1 VTTSP
6 LSRLPEPD
14 DRRRIER
21 RTNARLSDLTVPELR
36 RIAITTTL
44 FAVVLGLFLWM
55 VRDVLIAAILGVVMA
70 AYLRPLYSWLARHV
84 RHRSPAALITLAL
97 VLVPVIAALA
107 YSYLELVDVLRYVS
121 VHKEDVAAQIDAA
134 LHRLPFMQGAD
145 TLATVRRWVLQVSN
159 YGASIPGE
167 LREGLARF
175 SVAGTI
181 FLFTAWYVFIDAETI
196 VRYLRSK
203 VPPRYTEL
211 VGTLETNVG
220 GVLYGAVY
228 ATLLTQA
235 IKSGVI
241 LAMNLV
247 FGVPLAV
254 VLAIISFIIGF
265 FPIIGSWS
273 VYVPVAAWLLVF
285 RQNAVGAGLMI
296 LVGFLLNTLFISMYV
311 RPKMAAERS
320 RVLNFYWMF
329 IGLVTG
335 VYTFGLAGILL
346 GPILIGLLK
355 AVVDTVTERGSWR
368 LLELPDD
375 DDLLLENA
383 GSPGNGGTSA

>member
-1 VTTSP
+1 MTSP

-14 DRRRIER
+14 DRRRVER

-36 RIAITTTL
+36 RIAITTIL

-70 AYLRPLYSWLARHV
+70 AYLRPLYAWLV
-84 RHRSPAALITLAL
+84 RLVRNRSAAAFITLAL

-107 YSYLELVDVLRYVS
+107 YSYVELVDVLRYVS
-121 VHKEDVAAQIDAA
+121 AHKEEVAAQIDAA

-145 TLATVRRWVLQVSN
+145 TLATIRRWVLSVSD

-167 LREGLARF
+167 LRKGLARF

-241 LAMNLV
+241 LVMNLV

-254 VLAIISFIIGF
+254 VLAILSFIIGF
-265 FPIIGSWS
+265 FPIVGSWS

-285 RQNAVGAGLMI
+285 RQNAVGAALML

-355 AVVDTVTERGSWR
+355 AVIDTVTERGSWR
-368 LLELPDD
+368 LLELPDE
-375 DDLLLENA
+375 DLLLENA